1 MLVICLILL
10 IVFDISVSL
19 PLSQRS
25 INKSFFEAPDITVS
39 KNSKE
44 GLDIA
49 QKIADLFQDK
59 DRPIDIDFPSKD
71 GFETTQ
77 IASSGIKETSI
88 NFNFNI
94 AVDVADGEITRIR
107 LPHGDLLL
115 LFIAA
120 DNRNRVNVNPIDFQD
135 FLTKTIGT
143 THMASIPQNAN
154 KGLKKGIAFM
164 SWAKPDEKMQE
175 EFAFNDGSV
184 SYNYGTSFKILIVK

>member
-1 MLVICLILL
+1 MLVICLIIL
-10 IVFDISVSL
+10 ISFDIGVSL

-25 INKSFFEAPDITVS
+25 INKSFFEAPDIAVS

-49 QKIADLFQDK
+49 QKIADLFKDK
-59 DRPIDIDFPSKD
+59 NRPININYPSKD

-77 IASSGIKETSI
+77 IASSASKETSI
-88 NFNFNI
+88 NFNFNV
-94 AVDVADGEITRIR
+94 AVDVADGKITRIR

-135 FLTKTIGT
+135 FLIKTIGT
-143 THMASIPQNAN
+143 THMASISQIAN
-154 KGLKKGIAFM
+154 NELKKGIAFM
-164 SWAKPDEKMQE
+164 SWAKPDEKMLE
-175 EFAFNDGSV
+175 DFNLNGGSV
-184 SYNYGTSFKILIVK
+184 SYDYRTSIKLFD